1 MMSLAALNVQE
12 DRVKTYKDYETDL
25 VAVLETGNLTGYSDA
40 CLRAT
45 VSLQFGCIFL
55 RFTLAIANE
64 HDAMTE

>member
-1 MMSLAALNVQE
+1 MHFLQLVSLVLSSVNQH
-12 DRVKTYKDYETDL
+12 RDL
-25 VAVLETGNLTGYSDA
+25 VAVLETGNLTVYSDA